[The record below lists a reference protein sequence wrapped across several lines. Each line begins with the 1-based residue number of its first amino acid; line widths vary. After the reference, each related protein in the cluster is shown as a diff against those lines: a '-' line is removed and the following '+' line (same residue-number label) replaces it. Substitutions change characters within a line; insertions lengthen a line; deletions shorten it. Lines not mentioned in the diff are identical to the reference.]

1 MLTLLNRKN
10 DWANVQK
17 LWQTIPV
24 CKNQTDALL
33 LRQRAQVFHCLLI
46 LTLLTLGP
54 ALPTRERVQEKL
66 SLIGLHS
73 QGHLSS
79 MCSGWLYKS
88 GADQKG
94 IIKTWLHFPRGPI
107 QTAMLSYS
115 VATNGLQTI
124 DSPSGEIGYFS
135 LYSSGRFRGGKPTI
149 RIKKWSIIP
158 EDSLKCWSV
167 QQAQE
172 MLTIK

>member
-1 MLTLLNRKN
+1 MIEPLFKNYDRLFQSVKIRLTLFCWGVSKSCINKAACAGVSLPF
-10 DWANVQK
+10 DFDP
-17 LWQTIPV
+17 L
-24 CKNQTDALL
+24 DS
-33 LRQRAQVFHCLLI
+33 RAC
-46 LTLLTLGP
+46 P
-54 ALPTRERVQEKL
+54 SYKSARRERVKEKL

-79 MCSGWLYKS
+79 MCSGWLHKS

-149 RIKKWSIIP
+149 RIKKWSIMP
-158 EDSLKCWSV
+158 EDSLKCSCSRC
-167 QQAQE
+167 
-172 MLTIK
+172 KRC